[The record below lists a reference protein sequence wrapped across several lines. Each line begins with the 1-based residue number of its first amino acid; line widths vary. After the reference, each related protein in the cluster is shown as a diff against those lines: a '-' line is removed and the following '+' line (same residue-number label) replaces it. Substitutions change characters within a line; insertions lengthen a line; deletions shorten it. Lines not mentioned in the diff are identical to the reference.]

1 MVQAVLMLHVLFGV
15 LAIMI
20 AVAVLVYL
28 VNVKEQNIP
37 RIKNLSIQVALCTI
51 LSYLIGGYWYVTYYT
66 PERDIIRAG
75 PWPWAHTFFMEVKE
89 HIFFVLLFLSIYLP
103 IVVYKDSLLKNEE
116 NRKLALLVVVFII
129 LIGLAVDG
137 SGAIISRGLI
147 MSLLGR

>member
-37 RIKNLSIQVALCTI
+37 RIKNLSILVALSTI
-51 LSYLIGGYWYVTYYT
+51 LSYLIGGYWYVTYYAA
-66 PERDIIRAG
+66 ERDIIRAG

-116 NRKLALLVVVFII
+116 NRKLALIVVVFII

>member
-37 RIKNLSIQVALCTI
+37 RIKNLSILVALSTI
-51 LSYLIGGYWYVTYYT
+51 LSYLIGGYWYVTYYAA
-66 PERDIIRAG
+66 ERDIIRAG

>member
-1 MVQAVLMLHVLFGV
+1 MVQVVLMLHVLFGV

-37 RIKNLSIQVALCTI
+37 RIKNLSILVALSTI

-66 PERDIIRAG
+66 PERDIIKAG
-75 PWPWAHTFFMEVKE
+75 PWPWAHTFFMEAKE

-103 IVVYKDSLLKNEE
+103 IVVYKDSLLKSEE
-116 NRKLALLVVVFII
+116 NRKLALIVVVFII